1 VAAVKRI
8 IGPTAIEARG
18 VSFAY
23 PDRVQA
29 LVDLSFQAMEGEVV
43 AVMGANGSGKTTLL
57 KVLMRL
63 LRPEQGEVLLGGDDI
78 RHLRQSNLYRR
89 VGMVFQNPAD
99 QLFAASVEED
109 VAFGPRNLGLS
120 EAEVACRV
128 AQSLAAVDAL
138 ALGKRP
144 IHHLSYGQQKRVCLA
159 GVLAMQAGIL
169 LLDEPTAGL
178 DPVGESQMI
187 DLLVQLNRRQKVTL
201 VIATHCVD
209 LLPVLAD
216 RIYVLSKG
224 HVWQEGAPHEVL
236 ADPCR
241 VAQAG
246 LRIPLVAQLFRQ
258 LQERNRMPVGAIPLT
273 VAEAE
278 QRILDWLA
286 AVVVGQ
292 IANLPA
298 SRQDDSLPH
307 DHDPA
312 IAVREGDRP

>member
-1 VAAVKRI
+1 MKRI

-23 PDRVQA
+23 PDGIQA
-29 LVDLSFQAMEGEVV
+29 LVDLSFHAREGELV

-63 LRPEQGEVLLGGDDI
+63 LHPGRGEVLLGADDV
-78 RHLRQSNLYRR
+78 RTLRQSGLYRR

-109 VAFGPRNLGLS
+109 VAFGPRNQGLS
-120 EAEVACRV
+120 EAEVAQRV
-128 AQSLAAVDAL
+128 EQSLAAVDAL
-138 ALGKRP
+138 TLGKRP

-187 DLLVQLNRRQKVTL
+187 DLLVQLNRQQKVTL
-201 VIATHCVD
+201 IIATHCVD

-216 RIYVLSKG
+216 RIYVLAKG
-224 HVWQEGAPHEVL
+224 RVWQEGAPHEVL
-236 ADPCR
+236 ADPQR

-246 LRIPLVAQLFRQ
+246 LRVPLIAQLFHQ
-258 LQERNRMPVGAIPLT
+258 LQDRSSLPVSAIPLT

-278 QRILDWLA
+278 QQILQWLA
-286 AVVVGQ
+286 AADAGQ
-292 IANLPA
+292 IAA
-298 SRQDDSLPH
+298 
-307 DHDPA
+307 
-312 IAVREGDRP
+312 REGGRP